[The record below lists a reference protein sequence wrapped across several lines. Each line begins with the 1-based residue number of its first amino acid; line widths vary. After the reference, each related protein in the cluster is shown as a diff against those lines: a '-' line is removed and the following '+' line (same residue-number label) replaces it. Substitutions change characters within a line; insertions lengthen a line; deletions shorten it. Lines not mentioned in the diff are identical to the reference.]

1 MWAIVPI
8 KTFERAK
15 QRLSNVLS
23 DEERRSLTLA
33 MARDVL
39 TCLSRC
45 KHLTGTLI
53 VSRTH
58 EATILASAFNTE
70 HFTESPDAN
79 LATALTQATRH
90 LLHNFA
96 ATGVFVVP
104 ADVPGITTQ
113 QIDQLIEDHIDV
125 TLLPD
130 SEHIGTNG
138 MICSP
143 PLAIPYIFDGKSF
156 KPHSDAAYSK
166 NLTPRII
173 SGSCFALDIDTPKD
187 LLTLLQ
193 QHPQNQTV
201 SFLHRSG
208 IAQRLS
214 ETKQPQQESL

>member
-1 MWAIVPI
+1 MGAKVVPR
-8 KTFERAK
+8 FP
-15 QRLSNVLS
+15 RLYAS
-23 DEERRSLTLA
+23 TA
-33 MARDVL
+33 
-39 TCLSRC
+39 CG
-45 KHLTGTLI
+45 KI
-53 VSRTH
+53 VSSHPSRLHALLSAPVRRHICRSKDPPRTI
-58 EATILASAFNTE
+58 EE
-70 HFTESPDAN
+70 VG
-79 LATALTQATRH
+79 
-90 LLHNFA
+90 LLIRSN
-96 ATGVFVVP
+96 
-104 ADVPGITTQ
+104 PGIT
-113 QIDQLIEDHIDV
+113 IM
-125 TLLPD
+125 PD
-130 SEHIGTNG
+130 SDNIGTNG
-138 MICSP
+138 LISSP